1 MATKPNLKDY
11 TNNTYTSKYESQLAD
26 ALDKVTNRQDFTY
39 DPLKDASYQALAKIY
54 TKRGE
59 QARQNT
65 LGDAAALTGGIAS
78 SYATSAAAQAQSDYN
93 QQLAAQIPALQ
104 EAAYN
109 RYMNDY
115 NMNVSALGA
124 LRDAEDAAYG
134 RYRDTVADKQWQ
146 YGAAWDDYR
155 AGVSDSQWQQ
165 SFDRDKYESDRN
177 YNYQVNRDKT
187 TDKQWQ
193 QEFNL
198 KKKSVASSSS
208 SRSGYNGSS
217 SNTTG
222 SDDFNEKH
230 KKAQQLVKD
239 TKPGTDAVT
248 KLANS
253 LAGFKLPKNNKKVNG
268 AGGSYSSFWSKY

>member
-1 MATKPNLKDY
+1 MATKPNLKNY
-11 TNNTYTSKYESQLAD
+11 TNTKYNSKYESQLAD
-26 ALDKVTNRQDFTY
+26 ALDKVTNREDFTY

-155 AGVSDSQWQQ
+155 AGVSDSQWKQ

-177 YNYQVNRDKT
+177 YKYQVNRDKV

-198 KKKSVASSSS
+198 KKKSAASSGGGGGGS
-208 SRSGYNGSS
+208 SRSSYSGYSGSS
-217 SNTTG
+217 GGNNGYTSNNFERDYIAAAAAAEALEAT
-222 SDDFNEKH
+222 EK
-230 KKAQQLVKD
+230 ALQ
-239 TKPGTDAVT
+239 GT
-248 KLANS
+248 AN
-253 LAGFKLPKNNKKVNG
+253 AFNKK
-268 AGGSYSSFWSKY
+268 KK

>member
-198 KKKSVASSSS
+198 KKKSVASSGGGGS
-208 SRSGYNGSS
+208 SRSSYSGYSGSS
-217 SNTTG
+217 GGNSGNTNNGFDPAYSAAAAAAEALEAT
-222 SDDFNEKH
+222 
-230 KKAQQLVKD
+230 KKALQ
-239 TKPGTDAVT
+239 GT
-248 KLANS
+248 AN
-253 LAGFKLPKNNKKVNG
+253 AFNKK
-268 AGGSYSSFWSKY
+268 KK

>member
-11 TNNTYTSKYESQLAD
+11 TNTTYTSKYESQLAD
-26 ALDKVTNRQDFTY
+26 ALNKVTNREDFTY

-177 YNYQVNRDKT
+177 YNYQVNRDKV
-187 TDKQWQ
+187 TDSQWQ
-193 QEFNL
+193 KEFDL
-198 KKKSVASSSS
+198 KKKSVASSGGGGS
-208 SRSGYNGSS
+208 SRSSYSGYSGSS
-217 SNTTG
+217 GGSSGNTSNNFERDYGVASPVAEALEAT
-222 SDDFNEKH
+222 
-230 KKAQQLVKD
+230 KKALQ
-239 TKPGTDAVT
+239 GT
-248 KLANS
+248 AN
-253 LAGFKLPKNNKKVNG
+253 AFNKK
-268 AGGSYSSFWSKY
+268 KK

>member
-11 TNNTYTSKYESQLAD
+11 TNTKYNSKYESQLAD
-26 ALDKVTNRQDFTY
+26 ALNKVTNRENFAY
-39 DPLKDASYQALAKIY
+39 DPLKDASYQALSKIY

-165 SFDRDKYESDRN
+165 SFNRDKYESDRN
-177 YNYQVNRDKT
+177 YKYQVNRDKT

-198 KKKSVASSSS
+198 KKKSVASSGGGGGGS
-208 SRSGYNGSS
+208 SRSSYSGYSGSS
-217 SNTTG
+217 GGNNGYTSNNFERDYSAAAAAAAAAEALEAT
-222 SDDFNEKH
+222 
-230 KKAQQLVKD
+230 KKALQ
-239 TKPGTDAVT
+239 GT
-248 KLANS
+248 AN
-253 LAGFKLPKNNKKVNG
+253 AFNKK
-268 AGGSYSSFWSKY
+268 KK

>member
-26 ALDKVTNRQDFTY
+26 ALNKVTNRENFTY
-39 DPLKDASYQALAKIY
+39 DPLKDASYQALSKIY

-177 YNYQVNRDKT
+177 YKYQVNRDKT

-198 KKKSVASSSS
+198 KKKSAASSGGSS
-208 SRSGYNGSS
+208 GGYSRSGYSGGSS
-217 SNTTG
+217 G
-222 SDDFNEKH
+222 SSGYGNNSSGFDRNYIAASAAAKALEATEKAMQGTPGAF
-230 KKAQQLVKD
+230 KK
-239 TKPGTDAVT
+239 
-248 KLANS
+248 
-253 LAGFKLPKNNKKVNG
+253 KK
-268 AGGSYSSFWSKY
+268 K